1 VISSNLL
8 NKVKCSTSSIS
19 IKIISFSCP
28 DISFYNKW
36 LKVDVD
42 NNILNKLEEKEKAD
56 IAIYDDLSSLS
67 SSENTKGGIS
77 IGSKNRSRCERL
89 TDMVM
94 NCGSPNSQINTIRQV
109 MKGPLLSQTLEL
121 LNSRSSESLEQYSL
135 TLVGLK
141 NIVKC
146 NFF

>member
-1 VISSNLL
+1 MKKKKS
-8 NKVKCSTSSIS
+8 
-19 IKIISFSCP
+19 
-28 DISFYNKW
+28 
-36 LKVDVD
+36 
-42 NNILNKLEEKEKAD
+42 D

-67 SSENTKGGIS
+67 SSENTKGGRS
-77 IGSKNRSRCERL
+77 IGLKNISRCERL
-89 TDMVM
+89 TDVLM

-121 LNSRSSESLEQYSL
+121 LNSRSSESLEQYSS